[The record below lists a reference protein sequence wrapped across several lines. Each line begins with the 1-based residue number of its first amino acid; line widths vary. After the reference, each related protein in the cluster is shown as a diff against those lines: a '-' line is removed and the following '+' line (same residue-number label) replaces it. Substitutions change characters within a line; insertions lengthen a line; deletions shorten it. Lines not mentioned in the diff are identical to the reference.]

1 MALVTLIFTLLFT
14 TVAMAVDES
23 SVAQTDAVETR
34 VNIDSVQ
41 VADSDTSAWQP
52 KARVRRSWFAVPI
65 AFYQEETGAGFGATG
80 GYYFKSNSLDKISSI
95 SGSIIYTLYNQ
106 VKLNVNPRIYTKNKK
121 FYLNGNFNIK
131 FYPDRFYGIGNT
143 LTDINMPYT
152 SESFELKFTPSYYIL
167 PALSV
172 GINLAIQGEKILVKE
187 ENLPTLN
194 LIYERYGD
202 VGWKPYFMWGLGAFL
217 TYDTRDNNF
226 YPQKFSNFIKLSAL
240 SYSKALGSSYDV
252 TSVTLDVR
260 QYVPTWV
267 GQVFA
272 WQIYAD
278 ARFGREVPF
287 RMLPTIGGSD
297 NIRGF
302 RERKF
307 TDKFMWEVQVEY
319 RIPIWWRLKAAL
331 FCSVGDVMD
340 IYNPTFTNV
349 KVGYGLGLRC
359 RLNDARVNLRFDVA
373 FNNFNEVKFNITAT
387 EAF

>member
-1 MALVTLIFTLLFT
+1 M
-14 TVAMAVDES
+14 
-23 SVAQTDAVETR
+23 
-34 VNIDSVQ
+34 
-41 VADSDTSAWQP
+41 
-52 KARVRRSWFAVPI
+52 PI
-65 AFYQEETGAGFGATG
+65 AFYQEETSVGFGATG
-80 GYYFKSNSLDKISSI
+80 GYYFNSSSLSKISSI

-106 VKLNVNPRIYTKNKK
+106 AKINVNPRIYTRNKK

-131 FYPDRFYGIGNT
+131 YYPDRFYGIGNVP
-143 LTDINMPYT
+143 TDIDMPYT

-167 PALSV
+167 PSLSV
-172 GINLAIQGEKILVKE
+172 GVNLAFQGEKILVKDE
-187 ENLPTLN
+187 YAGTLN
-194 LIYERYGD
+194 TIYARYGD
-202 VGWKPYFMWGLGAFL
+202 VGWKPYFMWGLGVHFA
-217 TYDTRDNNF
+217 YDPRDNSF
-226 YPQKFSNFIKLSAL
+226 YPQKFSNFVKLSAVC
-240 SYSKALGSSYDV
+240 YSKALGSSYDV

-278 ARFGREVPF
+278 ARFGHDVPF
-287 RMLPTIGGSD
+287 RMLPTLGGSD

-307 TDKFMWEVQVEY
+307 TDKFMWEVQAEY
-319 RIPIWWRLKAAL
+319 RIPIWWRLKAAV
-331 FCSVGDVMD
+331 FCSFGDVMD
-340 IYNPTFTNV
+340 IYNPTFNKL

-373 FNNFNEVKFNITAT
+373 FNNYGEVKFNITAT